1 MVSPRAPARAAPDR
15 PHQTKIEDST
25 LTARTETALPPNTA
39 ATSSSATAYA
49 VLWGLSLSHCINDT
63 LQSLITASYPILKA
77 DFQLDYS
84 QVGLMTLVFQGTA
97 SIFQPIVGF
106 TTDKRPQ
113 PFSLAA
119 GMFATLV
126 GLIVLALSGNFAVA
140 LLGGALIGSGSAVF
154 HPEASRVARL
164 ASGGRFGLAQSIF
177 QIGGNSGSALG
188 PLLAAFVILPGGRP
202 AIMWFAAVALLGML
216 VMGRIGLWYRAHLA
230 ERAARKV
237 AAPTRENTVPPA
249 VLRRTIGVL
258 LVLILSKYVYMASI
272 SSYYTFYAIETF
284 GVSARTSQFLLF
296 IYLAGAALGTMFGG
310 PLGDRIGRKRVI
322 WLSIAGILPFT
333 LALPFV
339 GMWASAVLSFIIA
352 FLLSSA
358 FPAIV
363 VYAQELMP
371 GRTGTI
377 AGLFFG
383 FAFGIGAVG
392 AAVLGEF
399 IDLYG
404 IRSVYIAV
412 SFLPALGLFAV
423 FLPDV
428 RTHH

>member
-1 MVSPRAPARAAPDR
+1 MVAGSKTSKNELP
-15 PHQTKIEDST
+15 I
-25 LTARTETALPPNTA
+25 LTARTDAALPTSASAN
-39 ATSSSATAYA
+39 ATTYA

-77 DFQLDYS
+77 DFGLDYG

-113 PFSLAA
+113 PYSLAL
-119 GMFATLV
+119 GMGATLI
-126 GLIVLALSGNFAVA
+126 GLIVLALSGSFLVA
-140 LLGGALIGSGSAVF
+140 LIAGALIGSGSAVF

-177 QIGGNSGSALG
+177 QIGGNAGSAAG
-188 PLLAAFVILPGGRP
+188 PLLAAFVILPGGRL
-202 AIMWFAAVALLGML
+202 AILWFAALALAGIV
-216 VMGRIGLWYRAHLA
+216 VMARIGVWYKAHLA
-230 ERAARKV
+230 ARAARK
-237 AAPTRENTVPPA
+237 AAPAARENAVPKA
-249 VLRRTIGVL
+249 LLQRTIGVL
-258 LVLILSKYVYMASI
+258 LLLILSKYVYMASF
-272 SSYYTFYAIETF
+272 SSYYTFYAIEVF
-284 GVSARTSQFLLF
+284 GVTARTSQILLF
-296 IYLAGAALGTMFGG
+296 VHLAGAALGTLFGG
-310 PLGDRIGRKRVI
+310 PLGDRLGRKRII

-333 LALPFV
+333 VALPHV
-339 GMWASAVLSFIIA
+339 GLELTAILSFVIA

-383 FAFGIGAVG
+383 FAFGVGAIGA
-392 AAVLGEF
+392 ALLGQF
-399 IDLYG
+399 IDVYG
-404 IRSVYIAV
+404 IRTVYIVV
-412 SFLPALGLFAV
+412 SFLPALGLLAV

-428 RTHH
+428 RSRSLGH

>member
-1 MVSPRAPARAAPDR
+1 LTATTPDSAAPAAPAPVRA
-15 PHQTKIEDST
+15 TT
-25 LTARTETALPPNTA
+25 F
-39 ATSSSATAYA
+39 A

-77 DFQLDYS
+77 DFHLDYG

-97 SIFQPIVGF
+97 SMFQPVVGF
-106 TTDKRPQ
+106 TTDKHPQ

-119 GMFATLV
+119 GMAATLT
-126 GLIVLALSGNFAVA
+126 GLVVLAFSGSFAIA
-140 LLGGALIGSGSAVF
+140 LLGGALIGTGSAVF

-177 QIGGNSGSALG
+177 QIGGNAGSAAG

-202 AIMWFAAVALLGML
+202 AILWFAALALFGML
-216 VMGRIGLWYRAHLA
+216 VMSRIGLWYRGHLA
-230 ERAARKV
+230 ERLARK
-237 AAPTRENTVPPA
+237 AAPPARDAVVPPA
-249 VLRRTIGVL
+249 LLRRTIVVL
-258 LVLILSKYVYMASI
+258 LFLIFSKYVYMASFA
-272 SSYYTFYAIETF
+272 SYYTFYTIEVF
-284 GVSARTSQFLLF
+284 GVAAKTAQLLLF
-296 IYLAGAALGTMFGG
+296 VHLAGTALGTLFGG
-310 PLGDRIGRKRVI
+310 PIGDRIGRKAVI
-322 WLSIAGILPFT
+322 WLSILGVLPFT
-333 LALPFV
+333 LALPHV
-339 GMWASAVLSFIIA
+339 GLEVTAVLSFVIG

-383 FAFGIGAVG
+383 FAFGVGAIG
-392 AAVLGEF
+392 AAVLGQF
-399 IDLYG
+399 IDHFG
-404 IRSVYIAV
+404 IRDVYVAV
-412 SFLPALGLFAV
+412 SVLPALGLLAV

-428 RTHH
+428 RSRH

>member
-1 MVSPRAPARAAPDR
+1 MD
-15 PHQTKIEDST
+15 
-25 LTARTETALPPNTA
+25 TALPAA
-39 ATSSSATAYA
+39 ATTSQATATTYA
-49 VLWGLSLSHCINDT
+49 VLWGLSLSHCVNDT

-77 DFQLDYS
+77 DFGLDYS

-97 SIFQPIVGF
+97 SIFQPVVGF

-113 PFSLAA
+113 PFSLAL
-119 GMFATLV
+119 GMGATLA
-126 GLIVLALSGNFAVA
+126 GLVILALSGSFLMA
-140 LLGGALIGSGSAVF
+140 LAGGALIGSGSAVF

-177 QIGGNSGSALG
+177 QIGGNAGSAAG

-202 AIMWFAAVALLGML
+202 AILWFAALALAGML
-216 VMGRIGLWYRAHLA
+216 LMGRIGLWYRAHLA
-230 ERAARKV
+230 DRAARK
-237 AAPTRENTVPPA
+237 AAPPVTDPA
-249 VLRRTIGVL
+249 VPRALLRRTIIVL
-258 LVLILSKYVYMASI
+258 LLLILSKYVYMASF

-284 GVSARTSQFLLF
+284 GVTARTSQILLF
-296 IYLAGAALGTMFGG
+296 IHLLGAALGTLFGG

-333 LALPFV
+333 LALPHV
-339 GMWASAVLSFIIA
+339 GLEMTAILSFVIG

-383 FAFGIGAVG
+383 FAFGMGAIG
-392 AAVLGEF
+392 AAVLGTF
-399 IDLYG
+399 IDHYG
-404 IRSVYIAV
+404 IRAVYIVV
-412 SFLPALGLFAV
+412 SFMPMLGLLAV

-428 RTHH
+428 RSRIVPH